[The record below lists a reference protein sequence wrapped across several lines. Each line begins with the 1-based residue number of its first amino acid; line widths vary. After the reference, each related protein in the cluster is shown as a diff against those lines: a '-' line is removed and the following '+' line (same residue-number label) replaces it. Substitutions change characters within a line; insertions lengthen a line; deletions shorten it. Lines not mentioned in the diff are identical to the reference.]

1 MTTPTAKIAILM
13 ATYNGADCLRAQLD
27 SFATQ
32 TVTPALILVSD
43 DGSRDD
49 SRAIVQAFAE
59 DNPALQV
66 ELLEGPRKG
75 AAQNFLHLLQSC
87 PPWIDYAA
95 LSDQDDVWLDDKLE
109 RGLRALQGAEAA
121 AQRSAAPVPEPIPTP
136 AAPPRPRLFCG
147 RSWECD
153 ATLGNRRL
161 SRGLRRPASFRH
173 ALVQNLAGGNTMM
186 LDRAGLDLLQAA
198 SREVRKLVVH
208 DWWIYQL
215 ITGVGGEILFDPV
228 PLLLYRQH
236 QGNLIGANRGLVAKR
251 VRLRMLFNGRFRRW
265 NTINIAA
272 LRGSA
277 HRLTPENRQVL
288 ELFAEERNGPPLQR
302 LSMLRRSGLH
312 RQGLAGQMS
321 LYLAALL
328 RRF

>member
-43 DGSRDD
+43 DGSRDN
-49 SRAIVQAFAE
+49 SRAIVQTFAE
-59 DNPALQV
+59 ANPALQV

-87 PPWIDYAA
+87 PAWINYVA
-95 LSDQDDVWLDDKLE
+95 LSDQDDVWLEDKLA
-109 RGLRALQGAEAA
+109 RGLRALQDAEAA
-121 AQRSAAPVPEPIPTP
+121 ARISTV
-136 AAPPRPRLFCG
+136 PPRPRLFCG

-153 ATLGNRRL
+153 AELGNRRL

-186 LDRAGLDLLQAA
+186 LDRAGLELLQAA
-198 SREVRKLVVH
+198 SHEVRKLVVH

-215 ITGVGGEILFDPV
+215 ISGVGGEILFDPV

>member
-13 ATYNGADCLRAQLD
+13 ATYNGAGCLRAQLD

-59 DNPALQV
+59 ANPTLRV

-87 PPWIDYAA
+87 PAWIDYAA
-95 LSDQDDVWLDDKLE
+95 LSDQDDVWLEDKLA
-109 RGLRALQGAEAA
+109 RGLQALQDAEAA
-121 AQRSAAPVPEPIPTP
+121 EKAPGMD
-136 AAPPRPRLFCG
+136 ALPRPRLFCG

-153 ATLGNRRL
+153 ADLGNRRP

-186 LDRAGLDLLQAA
+186 LDRTGLELLQAA

-215 ITGVGGEILFDPV
+215 ISGVGGEILFDPV

-288 ELFAEERNGPPLQR
+288 ELFAQERNGSPLQR